1 MKSITFQDILDTPYT
16 QELRVWRNL
25 DFVRTNM
32 TNKALID
39 NATHLKYLTMLRQKR
54 NTRKVFVGLE
64 EGAPFGVVNFA
75 IHKTEGYIEPGMYL
89 MNSSFLGKGYG
100 MAIQYARLEYIFEVM
115 PEGRMRTIVLASN
128 ERNQRLQYK
137 SGGILE
143 EHTEVVDE
151 FGHRQT
157 AYVIS
162 INREAW
168 MAKRENMKKEIVQ
181 RLGDVHLG
189 RIPTRARFI

>member
-1 MKSITFQDILDTPYT
+1 MKSITFQDIFDTPYT

-25 DFVRTNM
+25 DFVRNNM

-39 NATHLKYLTMLRQKR
+39 DAAHQNYLAMLRQKR
-54 NTRKVFVGLE
+54 DTRKVFVGLE
-64 EGAPFGVVNFA
+64 DGNPFGVVNFA
-75 IHKTEGYIEPGMYL
+75 IYKTEGYIEPGMYL

-143 EHTEVVDE
+143 GNTEVVDE
-151 FGHRQT
+151 FGHRQE
-157 AYVIS
+157 ACVIS
-162 INREAW
+162 IDRAAW
-168 MAKRENMKKEIVQ
+168 MAKRENMKKEIVE
-181 RLGDVHLG
+181 RLGDFHFG
-189 RIPTRARFI
+189 RIPTEDK